1 MTVEPYTCGVG
12 DRFGQQGR
20 AQLEAILLARQEG
33 INVYPVWNKSNREHA
48 LIGSGPEDV
57 RVEAE
62 VP

>member
-33 INVYPVWNKSNREHA
+33 HQRLSRLEQIE
-48 LIGSGPEDV
+48 SGTRIDRV
-57 RVEAE
+57 RAGGR
-62 VP
+62 PG